1 LASAIRRETE
11 SAGNLRWPKI
21 AGSPSHRRL
30 TVGLSELGRTEK
42 EVTAMDENFD
52 DKWLTR
58 QELADRYGLP
68 VKTPAEW
75 ASKGTG
81 PRYAKFGRHVRYL
94 LSDVLDWERKQFTE
108 EKRHPA

>member
-1 LASAIRRETE
+1 VHTARNEYA
-11 SAGNLRWPKI
+11 
-21 AGSPSHRRL
+21 HRL
-30 TVGLSELGRTEK
+30 TFGLSELGRSEE
-42 EVTAMDENFD
+42 EVSAMDENTV

-68 VKTPAEW
+68 MKTPAEW

-94 LSDVLDWERKQFTE
+94 LSDVMDWEREQFAA